1 MKFQTL
7 VNINNPEVFGMI
19 ETYLENSHTIVELFD
34 VDTPQLFKSL
44 DFSYLRSFINVG
56 ELDKYKIIS
65 VEI

>member
-19 ETYLENSHTIVELFD
+19 ETYLEDSHTIVELFD
-34 VDTPQLFKSL
+34 CDTPVLFHEINIEK
-44 DFSYLRSFINVG
+44 LRSFINVG
-56 ELDKYKIIS
+56 ELDKYKIIN

>member
-19 ETYLENSHTIVELFD
+19 ETYLEDSHTIVELYD
-34 VDTPQLFKSL
+34 CDTPILFKEL
-44 DFSYLRSFINVG
+44 NIEKLRSFINVG
-56 ELDKYKIIS
+56 ELDRYKIIN